1 MPFPPTL
8 ADFGH
13 ASLTI
18 GGRLAAGGRR
28 LLVVLVDYSENPP
41 ISVAHANQYYELLA
55 FGDPA
60 PPFSTD
66 SPVNPASLREY
77 FRENSYGRFWFDSV
91 GLVGPLNMGALGPD
105 PGPVARCTAIMQSV
119 ALTSPESFFASDTD
133 ADHVVAQNEMSV
145 VLVENFPGAQ
155 PDISGHNPVQ
165 ATIQVGPI
173 TVALTVNVILAGV
186 GPYTPF
192 CQIAHELSH
201 ATVGTVDMY
210 NSGKGNYGM
219 TLMSGYS
226 FTSNDQYSVHLD
238 MWHKFAL
245 GWAEPRRFRLSEA
258 GSAEIW
264 EGPDGAILLWD
275 DARGATEYFLVERRR
290 PDAPGQRF
298 DSGFVGDGAVI
309 WRVQQQM
316 AGGVV
321 TLAPPNLSAGGS
333 GAWAPGTQTP
343 YLVWT
348 NGDQTTASISVA
360 DPGDGRLQVTW
371 GDEVTH
377 TSASRHHLL
386 LHGGNGTDGVGGLTD
401 RGVFYGIT
409 TNGDLE
415 WNCYNGNGA
424 QIGDPGSGQN
434 WHPNTGN
441 LIGRGWG
448 QMLHVAGCGNGTVLA
463 VNANGNLHWYSY
475 SGNGESDVTGAAG
488 WDANSG
494 NVIGNGWQNF
504 LHVFA
509 IPSSGASGSMIH
521 VFAVDPDGRL
531 LWYGYTGNGEHDPSG
546 HKGWVHNS
554 GNQVGTGWTG
564 FRHIHASSNVIF
576 AIKNDGTLYWYCYE
590 GHGESDPTGGKG
602 WRLNSGNPVGTG
614 WQSMQHVFGG
624 VSDTPGFG
632 HIVMGVDVDGY
643 LRWYRYTGQGESDI
657 SGAQG
662 WDARSGSRVGAR
674 W

>member
-1 MPFPPTL
+1 VARQRVSAGGPARLIRANALPPTL
-8 ADFGH
+8 TDFGH

-41 ISVAHANQYYELLA
+41 ISVAHANRYYELLA
-55 FGDPA
+55 FGDPT

-119 ALTSPESFFASDTD
+119 AQTSPGSFFASDTD

-192 CQIAHELSH
+192 YQIAHELSH

-226 FTSNDQYSVHLD
+226 FTSNDQYSVH
-238 MWHKFAL
+238 
-245 GWAEPRRFRLSEA
+245 
-258 GSAEIW
+258 
-264 EGPDGAILLWD
+264 
-275 DARGATEYFLVERRR
+275 
-290 PDAPGQRF
+290 
-298 DSGFVGDGAVI
+298 
-309 WRVQQQM
+309 
-316 AGGVV
+316 
-321 TLAPPNLSAGGS
+321 
-333 GAWAPGTQTP
+333 
-343 YLVWT
+343 
-348 NGDQTTASISVA
+348 
-360 DPGDGRLQVTW
+360 
-371 GDEVTH
+371 
-377 TSASRHHLL
+377 
-386 LHGGNGTDGVGGLTD
+386 TDGVGGLTD

-409 TNGDLE
+409 ANGDLE

-424 QIGDPGSGQN
+424 QIGGPGSGQN

-448 QMLHVAGCGNGTVLA
+448 QMLHVVGCGNGTVLA

-504 LHVFA
+504 LHVCA
-509 IPSSGASGSMIH
+509 IPSSGASGSMIQ

-546 HKGWVHNS
+546 HKGWVPNS
-554 GNQVGTGWTG
+554 GHQVGAGWTG
-564 FRHIHASSNVIF
+564 FRHIHASSNVLF

-624 VSDTPGFG
+624 VSDTPSFA
-632 HIVMGVDVDGY
+632 HIVMGVDIDGY

-662 WDARSGSRVGAR
+662 WDARSGSRIGAS